1 MPKQVR
7 AWRVLARWERA
18 VLSTGLAIVALV
30 ADWLLARRLAHDRAQ
45 AGRSSPSQD
54 CGP

>member
-7 AWRVLARWERA
+7 ARRVLAHWERA
-18 VLSTGLAIVALV
+18 LLSSGLAIVAV
-30 ADWLLARRLAHDRAQ
+30 MADWLLARRLAHDRAQ

-54 CGP
+54 